1 MFRTKTHIGRLT
13 SVLLIALASLAVPI
27 AAYAAD
33 ELAISAAMRPA
44 RAPFHRPA
52 TYTVHVEAPATMD
65 IALPAIEQD
74 DLVRIGAMAP
84 AQPEAE
90 NEAAPVPPPLPEV
103 RAHDQQEE
111 ALDGGRVRYTRT
123 YTVDPIAPGMYLVP
137 PFQIAYGPE
146 QQQRA
151 TVPAMLHHARPLTEA
166 EEQDLANFRDIG
178 APWPFLPAKRSAL
191 LLQGLLIGLALVVVA
206 AALGGIVYYSYK
218 KAAAPGPPQPPWEVA
233 RQRLQALAARKLP
246 EQGRYETYYV
256 DLSAILRYYLED
268 RFAIHAPEQTTQEFI
283 ESASEGTLF
292 TQEQQGEL
300 GRFMRHCDRVKFAR
314 YEPTPAEMARSFER
328 VSRFIEETVPT
339 QTDPD
344 LSPDREAAA

>member
-1 MFRTKTHIGRLT
+1 MRSHKTY
-13 SVLLIALASLAVPI
+13 SAWLIAGLVLAAACGGVPVYAQDEAVSV
-27 AAYAAD
+27 
-33 ELAISAAMRPA
+33 SATMRPA

-52 TYTVHVEAPATMD
+52 KYTVRVEAPAGMAV
-65 IALPAIEQD
+65 ALPDIGQD
-74 DLVRIGAMAP
+74 DMVQLDAP
-84 AQPEAE
+84 APGQQPDVEGQPA
-90 NEAAPVPPPLPEV
+90 PLPMPEV
-103 RAHDQQEE
+103 VAHDQQQED
-111 ALDGGRVRYTRT
+111 LGGGRVRYTRT
-123 YTVDPIAPGMYLVP
+123 YTVDPIAPGLYLVP
-137 PFQIAYGPE
+137 PFQIAYGPQRE
-146 QQQRA
+146 QQA
-151 TVPAMLHHARPLTEA
+151 TAPAMLYQARPLTEA

-191 LLQGLLIGLALVVVA
+191 LLQGLLIGLALVIGA
-206 AALGGIVYYSYK
+206 AALSGIVYYSYK
-218 KAAAPGPPQPPWEVA
+218 KAAASGPPPPPWEVA

-246 EQGRYETYYV
+246 EQGRYVTYYV

-283 ESASEGTLF
+283 ESASKGTLF

-314 YEPTPAEMARSFER
+314 YEPTPAEMAQSFDR